1 MTSRAHSPLL
11 LVTRR
16 LLTLAMGIL
25 VAAAMLATFPAA
37 ARAEDNDDAIQSEWE
52 DARTLS
58 HAFTPKQYD
67 GSMYYVTQV
76 ITGAGEFWNDGY
88 TGEGIDVALIDTGV
102 VPVNGLT
109 YKNKVVNG
117 PDLSFESQDPDLRYL
132 DTFGHGT
139 HLAGIIAG
147 RDDNVYKIQKG
158 EEAKFIGMAPGAR
171 LVNVKVADS
180 NGTVDVT
187 QVIAA
192 IDWVVQHRRDN
203 GMNIR
208 VINLAYGTTGVQSY
222 QIDPLAHAIENAW
235 RAGIVVVVAAGNDG
249 NGSALRNPAIDPY
262 VIAVGATDSDGTD
275 YKAADD
281 RVAAFS
287 NCGTSARRVDIV
299 APGKSIVSLRNPG
312 SAADQG
318 YPKARVEDR
327 FFLGSGTS
335 QASAVVSGGVALLL
349 DQRPDLNPDMVKALL
364 METATTLTNA
374 KSTCQGAGIINLK
387 VARDTDSFKAKQTF
401 KASEGKGSL
410 EAARG
415 DAHVEL
421 DGSVLKGELD
431 IFGTPWNAEKWAKYS
446 ANQVAWDGGDWNG
459 STWTGGDWSGLS
471 WSGLSW
477 SGLSWS
483 GLSWSGLSWSGLS
496 WSSNTWNG
504 LSWSGLS
511 WSGLSWSGLSWSTD
525 VWTGLSWK

>member
-1 MTSRAHSPLL
+1 MVSRAHTPLPL
-11 LVTRR
+11 PLIR
-16 LLTLAMGIL
+16 LLTLA
-25 VAAAMLATFPAA
+25 VAVLLAGAMLAAFPTA
-37 ARAEDNDDAIQSEWE
+37 ARAEQDDESIASEWE

-58 HAFTPKQYD
+58 SAYTPKQYA
-67 GSMYYVTQV
+67 GSMYYVAQE
-76 ITGAGEFWNDGY
+76 ITGAGAFWNDGY

-109 YKNKVVNG
+109 YKNKVING

-147 RDDNVYKIQKG
+147 RDDNASKVAKG
-158 EEAKFIGMAPGAR
+158 EEAKFLGMAPGAR
-171 LVNVKVADS
+171 LVNVKVADA

-192 IDWVVQHRRDN
+192 IDWVVQHRADN

-208 VINLAYGTTGVQSY
+208 VINLAYGTTGDQSY
-222 QIDPLAHAIENAW
+222 LSDPLAHAIENAW
-235 RAGIVVVVAAGNDG
+235 RQGIVVVVAAGNDG
-249 NGSALRNPAIDPY
+249 NGNPLRNPAIDPY
-262 VIAVGATDSDGTD
+262 VIAVGASASDGID
-275 YKAADD
+275 YRAEDD
-281 RVAAFS
+281 QVAAFS
-287 NCGTSARRVDIV
+287 NCGTSDRHVDIV

-349 DQRPDLNPDMVKALL
+349 DQRPDLSPDMVKALL

-374 KSTCQGAGIINLK
+374 KSICQGAGILNLE
-387 VARDTDSFKAKQTF
+387 VARNTATFKAKQTF

-459 STWTGGDWSGLS
+459 STWTGNDWSGLS